1 MIELVKGD
9 NSMDTKDA
17 QLMEITVDEQFLKN
31 YQAIYYAMNAK
42 PDCRSKLFSKNV
54 IISLQDLKNL
64 NRKVTDKFKA
74 HYDNAGFRINV
85 NVSLKN
91 KEYLEFDS
99 WATFE
104 NYDFNIEQ
112 SISSILIVWEYNA
125 KLPSYPLPQRHTLS
139 VRIADEIRA
148 EEMLNLV
155 VSGKL
160 EEVDKLEQE
169 VCPIVARVDFIN
181 AILGDELL
189 RIVEQWQD
197 GLLISEKEYSKG
209 YSFVKKYSRVFAY
222 AINYI
227 TTFVIIMCMME
238 IIHNIL
244 LGFNID
250 LVSQMKI
257 GDLSILIWSAV
268 ICTVVCMFVYKISM
282 IVANIVFTTLRADEE
297 GHIFNITNG
306 DQNLMQKL
314 QFEQKNRKKRV
325 ALNIILTL
333 LFNVICSV
341 LANCIS

>member
-1 MIELVKGD
+1 
-9 NSMDTKDA
+9 MDTKDA

-42 PDCRSKLFSKNV
+42 PDCRSKLFPKNV

-64 NRKVTDKFKA
+64 NRKVTEKFKA

-125 KLPSYPLPQRHTLS
+125 KLPGYPLPQRHTLS

-197 GLLISEKEYSKG
+197 GLLVSEKEYSKG

-227 TTFVIIMCMME
+227 TTFVFIMCMME

-244 LGFNID
+244 LGFKVD
-250 LVSQMKI
+250 FVGQMRI
-257 GDLSILIWSAV
+257 ENLSTLIWSAV
-268 ICTVVCMFVYKISM
+268 ICTVACMFVYKISM

-297 GHIFNITNG
+297 SHIFSITNG
-306 DQNLMQKL
+306 DLNLKQKL
-314 QFEQKNRKKRV
+314 QCEHRNRKRRV
-325 ALNIILTL
+325 VFNIVLTFI
-333 LFNVICSV
+333 FNIACSV

>member
-1 MIELVKGD
+1 MG
-9 NSMDTKDA
+9 TKDA

-104 NYDFNIEQ
+104 QYDFNIEQ

-125 KLPSYPLPQRHTLS
+125 KLPGYPLPQRHTLS

-148 EEMLNLV
+148 EEMINLV

-189 RIVEQWQD
+189 RIVEQWQE
-197 GLLISEKEYSKG
+197 GLLISEKGYSKA

-227 TTFVIIMCMME
+227 TTFVIIMCTME
-238 IIHNIL
+238 IIHSIL
-244 LGFNID
+244 LGFGVSF
-250 LVSQMKI
+250 VSQMTI
-257 GDLSILIWSAV
+257 EDLSTLIWSVV
-268 ICTVVCMFVYKISM
+268 ICTVVCMLVYKISM

-297 GHIFNITNG
+297 NHIFCITNG
-306 DQNLMQKL
+306 DKNLNQKL
-314 QFEQKNRKKRV
+314 QCEHKNRKRRV
-325 ALNIILTL
+325 ILNIILTFI
-333 LFNVICSV
+333 FNVVCSV

>member
-1 MIELVKGD
+1 
-9 NSMDTKDA
+9 MDTKDA

-64 NRKVTDKFKA
+64 NRKVTEKFKA

-125 KLPSYPLPQRHTLS
+125 KLPGYPLPQRHTLS

-181 AILGDELL
+181 AILGD
-189 RIVEQWQD
+189 
-197 GLLISEKEYSKG
+197 
-209 YSFVKKYSRVFAY
+209 
-222 AINYI
+222 
-227 TTFVIIMCMME
+227 
-238 IIHNIL
+238 
-244 LGFNID
+244 
-250 LVSQMKI
+250 
-257 GDLSILIWSAV
+257 
-268 ICTVVCMFVYKISM
+268 
-282 IVANIVFTTLRADEE
+282 
-297 GHIFNITNG
+297 
-306 DQNLMQKL
+306 
-314 QFEQKNRKKRV
+314 
-325 ALNIILTL
+325 
-333 LFNVICSV
+333 
-341 LANCIS
+341 

>member
-1 MIELVKGD
+1 
-9 NSMDTKDA
+9 MDTKDA

-64 NRKVTDKFKA
+64 NRKVTEKFKA

-125 KLPSYPLPQRHTLS
+125 KLPGYPLPQRHTLS

-197 GLLISEKEYSKG
+197 GLLVSEKEYSKG

-244 LGFNID
+244 LGFNVD
-250 LVSQMKI
+250 FVSQMRI
-257 GDLSILIWSAV
+257 ENLSTLIWSAV

-297 GHIFNITNG
+297 SHIFSITNG
-306 DQNLMQKL
+306 DQNLKQKL
-314 QFEQKNRKKRV
+314 QCEHRNRKRRV
-325 ALNIILTL
+325 IFNIVLTFI
-333 LFNVICSV
+333 FNIVCSV